1 MRAVVYHGPGQKA
14 WEEVPKPV
22 IVDDTDAIVRV
33 DAVTICGTDL
43 HILKGDVPAVTDGR
57 ILGHEAV
64 GTVESVG
71 AGVKNVAVG
80 DRVLV
85 SCITACGSCRYCRE
99 GSYGQC
105 LGGGGWILGHKID
118 GTQAEYV
125 RVPFA
130 DTSTY
135 AVPAGVSDEQ
145 ILMLADIL
153 PTGYEVGVLN
163 GHVQPGDVVAVV
175 GAGPI
180 GLSAMMGARL
190 FSPAHVV
197 AIDLADSRLEAAK
210 QFGAD
215 IVVNNSREDALAV
228 VRDLTGGLGADVAI
242 EAVGVPDTFELA
254 TRLARPGGH
263 IANIGVHGQP
273 ATLHLEELWI
283 RNVTITTGLVD
294 TYSTPTLLKLARG
307 HQVDAGQ
314 FVTHHFTARPVRGGL
329 RRLRTGS
336 RHRRPEGRAHP
347 QLNTLA
353 SWRGAGDPPLRRRLV
368 GAESA
373 AAVRGGGSRFG
384 ARPRSGRSRHRHRPG
399 HAAAVGC
406 SDRARRGVDVRRQ
419 RPPAPPRRV
428 HAGRRDRGAVHAAP
442 RLTRDTD
449 MRVHT

>member
-22 IVDDTDAIVRV
+22 VIDDTDAVVRV
-33 DAVTICGTDL
+33 EAVTICGTDL

-71 AGVKNVAVG
+71 TAVKTVAVG

-85 SCITACGSCRYCRE
+85 SCITACGACRYCRD

-125 RVPFA
+125 RVPYA

-135 AVPAGVSDEQ
+135 PVPPGVTDEQ

-163 GHVQPGDVVAVV
+163 GQVAPGDVVAVV

-190 FSPAHVV
+190 FSPSHVV
-197 AIDLADSRLEAAK
+197 AIDLADSRLDAAK

-215 IVVNNSREDALAV
+215 ITVNNSREDPLAIV
-228 VRDLTGGLGADVAI
+228 QELTGGLGADVAI
-242 EAVGVPDTFELA
+242 EAVGVPPTFELA

-273 ATLHLEELWI
+273 ATLHLEDLWI

-294 TYSTPTLLKLARG
+294 TYSTPTLLRLAQGR
-307 HQVDAGQ
+307 QVDVDR
-314 FVTHHFTARPVRGGL
+314 FITHHFGL
-329 RRLRTGS
+329 DQFDEAYAVFTNASDTG
-336 RHRRPEGRAHP
+336 A
-347 QLNTLA
+347 LK
-353 SWRGAGDPPLRRRLV
+353 V
-368 GAESA
+368 
-373 AAVRGGGSRFG
+373 V
-384 ARPRSGRSRHRHRPG
+384 
-399 HAAAVGC
+399 
-406 SDRARRGVDVRRQ
+406 
-419 RPPAPPRRV
+419 
-428 HAGRRDRGAVHAAP
+428 
-442 RLTRDTD
+442 LTR
-449 MRVHT
+449 H